1 VSRQAL
7 DELKQQIPL
16 LDYLQQWR
24 GLASLLH
31 EAASFYRMQ
40 LHRHGEAMAY
50 LHFGAIPARMPLL
63 PTSRTVG
70 QSCGAG
76 LLTSGWA
83 CSSRSPNESAVPA
96 TVNSPPES
104 SSLFRRPLY
113 GR

>member
-83 CSSRSPNESAVPA
+83 CSSGSPKK
-96 TVNSPPES
+96 T
-104 SSLFRRPLY
+104 LT
-113 GR
+113 